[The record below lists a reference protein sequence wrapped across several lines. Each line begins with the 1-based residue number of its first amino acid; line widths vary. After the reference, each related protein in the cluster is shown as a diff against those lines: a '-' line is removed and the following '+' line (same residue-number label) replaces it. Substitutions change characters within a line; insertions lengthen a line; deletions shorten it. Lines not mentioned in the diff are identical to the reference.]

1 MEILDAVILG
11 AVQGVT
17 EFLPISSS
25 GHLVLG
31 ESILGLEVENLLS
44 FDVAVHVGTL
54 VAILAYFWKDFI
66 GLIRNKQLLGLL
78 VVGTLPVVAIGFGL
92 KDFFE
97 GPALRN
103 SMSVGIFMILV
114 GALFLFAEWYGQRKK
129 KKVPV
134 SDLKWWNALII
145 GLFQSVALIPG
156 VSRSG
161 STISGGLINGVKREE
176 AARFSF
182 LLGGV
187 AIAGAAALTVYD
199 QLGDIDMS
207 TIGSPDFHPV
217 LAGFLMS
224 AVVGYFSIY
233 WLMRFLKNHS
243 LKWFAWYLFVVGG
256 VSLVLGCL

>member
-1 MEILDAVILG
+1 MEIFDAAILG

-31 ESILGLEVENLLS
+31 ESILGLEVEELLS

-54 VAILAYFWKDFI
+54 MAILAYFWRDFV
-66 GLIRNKQLLGLL
+66 GLLRNKRLFGLL
-78 VVGTLPVVAIGFGL
+78 VVGTLPVVLLGFGL

-103 SMSVGIFMILV
+103 SVSVGMFMIGV
-114 GALFLFAEWYGQRKK
+114 GVLFLVAEWAGQRRK
-129 KKVPV
+129 KKVPI
-134 SDLKWWNALII
+134 SGLKWWNALII

-161 STISGGLINGVKREE
+161 STISGGLMNGVEREE

-182 LLGGV
+182 LLGGI

-199 QLGDIDMS
+199 QLGAIDMS
-207 TIGSPDFHPV
+207 AIGSPDFVSV

-243 LKWFAWYLFVVGG
+243 LKWFAVYLFVVGG
-256 VSLVLGCL
+256 VSLVLG